1 MSCYKREAGMN
12 RHTAT
17 RRPATAQRGFTLI
30 ELMVTLVILAM
41 AGTFIYTV
49 FITQHDSYVTQQ
61 DVSETQQDVRV
72 SLDMLTRDL
81 QSTGYGVSGGGTGI
95 TAATATS
102 ITFNV
107 AQNYPVPSLV
117 ASPYITN
124 LAGNVITVNN
134 ITPFAVNDTVRIL
147 SMWDRSQIGSYTIS
161 TINAGA
167 NQLTLSGSPTTAHQG
182 DVVVGT
188 VNAITYSLTADANS
202 PGSFILQRTSTTN
215 GAETLADH
223 LLSLRFNYTLVD
235 GSVTTAPAASDL
247 PNIRM
252 VQATLTSQTARAV
265 AKAGANAR
273 TRSLSAFVRVMNGL
287 T

>member
-1 MSCYKREAGMN
+1 MN
-12 RHTAT
+12 RHTTT
-17 RRPATAQRGFTLI
+17 RQAATAQRGFTLI

-49 FITQHDSYVTQQ
+49 FITQHNSYVTQQ

-81 QSTGYGVSGGGTGI
+81 QSTGYGVTGGGTGI
-95 TAATATS
+95 TSASATS
-102 ITFNV
+102 ITFKV

-124 LAGNVITVNN
+124 LAAPVITVNN
-134 ITPFAVNDTVRIL
+134 INPFAVGNTVRIM
-147 SMWDRSQIGSYTIS
+147 SMWDRSEIGTFTVN
-161 TINAGA
+161 TINSGA
-167 NQLTLSGSPTTAHQG
+167 SQLTLTTVSGSLTTAHQG
-182 DVVVGT
+182 DVVVGAE
-188 VNAITYSLTADANS
+188 NSITYSLIVDANN
-202 PGSFILQRTSTTN
+202 PVSFILQRTSTTN
-215 GAETLADH
+215 GAENLADH
-223 LLSLRFNYTLVD
+223 LLSLGFSYTLVD
-235 GSVTTAPAASDL
+235 GTVTTAPAATDL

-252 VQATLTSQTARAV
+252 VQATLTSQTARNV

-273 TRSLSAFVRVMNGL
+273 TRSLSALVRVMNGL

>member
-1 MSCYKREAGMN
+1 M
-12 RHTAT
+12 
-17 RRPATAQRGFTLI
+17 I

-72 SLDMLTRDL
+72 SLDMLTKDL

-95 TAATATS
+95 SAATASS

-107 AQNYPVPSLV
+107 AQNYPVASLQ
-117 ASPYITN
+117 ASPYITD
-124 LAGNVITVNN
+124 LSSNVITVNDV
-134 ITPFAVNDTVRIL
+134 TPFGVGNTVRIL

-161 TINAGA
+161 TINGGA
-167 NQLTLSGSPTTAHQG
+167 NQLTLSGSPTAAHQG
-182 DVVVGT
+182 DVVVGN
-188 VNAITYSLTADANS
+188 VNTITYSLTPDANN
-202 PGSFILQRTSTTN
+202 PGSFILMRTSTTN
-215 GAETLADH
+215 GAEALADH
-223 LLSLRFNYTLVD
+223 LLSMQFSYTLID
-235 GSVTTAPAASDL
+235 GTVTTTPAGSDL

-252 VQATLTSQTARAV
+252 VQATLTSQTARDV
-265 AKAGANAR
+265 AKAGVNAR
-273 TRSLSAFVRVMNGL
+273 TRSLSALVRVMNGL

>member
-1 MSCYKREAGMN
+1 MNCCKREAGMI
-12 RHTAT
+12 RHTTT
-17 RRPATAQRGFTLI
+17 RRPATAQWGFTLI

-49 FITQHDSYVTQQ
+49 FITQHDSYVAQQ

-102 ITFNV
+102 ITFAV
-107 AQNYPVPSLV
+107 AQNFPVPSLN
-117 ASPYITN
+117 ASPYISD
-124 LAGNVITVNN
+124 LAGNVITVNTV
-134 ITPFAVNDTVRIL
+134 TPFVVGNTVRIL

-161 TINAGA
+161 TINTGA
-167 NQLTLSGSPTTAHQG
+167 NQLTLSGSPTAAHQG

-188 VNAITYSLTADANS
+188 VNSIRYSLL
-202 PGSFILQRTSTTN
+202 GSVLQRTSTTTEN
-215 GAETLADH
+215 LADHILSLQFSYTLADG
-223 LLSLRFNYTLVD
+223 T
-235 GSVTTAPAASDL
+235 VTTAPAASDL

-273 TRSLSAFVRVMNGL
+273 TRSLSAYVRVMNGL

>member
-1 MSCYKREAGMN
+1 MI
-12 RHTAT
+12 RHTST
-17 RRPATAQRGFTLI
+17 WHPATAQRGFTLI

-49 FITQHDSYVTQQ
+49 FIAQHNSYVAQQ

-102 ITFNV
+102 ITFSV
-107 AQNYPVPSLV
+107 AQNFPVPSLA
-117 ASPYITN
+117 ASPYISN
-124 LAGNVITVNN
+124 LAGNVITVNDV
-134 ITPFAVNDTVRIL
+134 TPFAVGNTVRIL

-161 TINAGA
+161 TINVGTK
-167 NQLTLSGSPTTAHQG
+167 QLTLSGSPTTAHQG

-188 VNAITYSLTADANS
+188 VNSISYSLL
-202 PGSFILQRTSTTN
+202 GSVLQRTSTTN
-215 GAETLADH
+215 GAENLADH
-223 LLSLRFNYTLVD
+223 ILSLRFSYTLAD
-235 GSVTTAPAASDL
+235 GTVTTAPAASDL

-273 TRSLSAFVRVMNGL
+273 TRSLSAYVRVMNGL